1 MSPDPTQLSNTSQNS
16 LPKNRE
22 LVINRGRSA
31 SAAPTHFISPNNR
44 RQRDFALEAIQ
55 N

>member
-1 MSPDPTQLSNTSQNS
+1 MSPDATQISNTSQNS

-22 LVINRGRSA
+22 LIINRGRSA
-31 SAAPTHFISPNNR
+31 SAAPTHVISPTNR
-44 RQRDFALEAIQ
+44 RQREFALEAIQ